1 MIRPNFEQMSI
12 QELRSY
18 VLQHRSDEE
27 ALHALGQRIH
37 REGRRI
43 TSVNE
48 LVQSIEEKRAQG
60 KEP

>member
-1 MIRPNFEQMSI
+1 MSI

>member
-1 MIRPNFEQMSI
+1 MSI

-18 VLQHRSDEE
+18 VLQHRNDEE
-27 ALHALGQRIH
+27 AVHALGQRIH

-43 TSVNE
+43 TSVSE
-48 LVQSIEEKRAQG
+48 LVQSIEQKRAQG

>member
-1 MIRPNFEQMSI
+1 MIRPDFEQMSI

-18 VLQHRSDEE
+18 VLQHRNDEE
-27 ALHALGQRIH
+27 AVHALGQRIH

-43 TSVNE
+43 TSVDE
-48 LVQSIEEKRAQG
+48 LVQSIQEKRAQG

>member
-1 MIRPNFEQMSI
+1 VIRPNFEQMSI